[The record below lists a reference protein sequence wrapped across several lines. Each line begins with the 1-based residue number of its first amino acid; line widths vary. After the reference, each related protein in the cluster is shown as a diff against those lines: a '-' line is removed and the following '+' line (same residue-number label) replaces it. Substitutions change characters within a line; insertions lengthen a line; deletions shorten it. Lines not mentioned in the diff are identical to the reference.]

1 VKPRSTRP
9 PADDPFSSAL
19 DAARGAPEDADAW
32 EALEEL
38 AAKLQRPDE
47 VAAVYLEVL
56 RRGLPPAVATAI
68 GQRAVK
74 FQEEWFGEA
83 HPGLVDVLSRVVAI
97 APTTEWAF
105 ERLTVALTMQE
116 KWGDLLSAYDGAL
129 GADLPT
135 PRRLQLLTEA
145 AHLAKD
151 LAGQPDRAIGYLQQ
165 ILALKPTD
173 AQSDAALERLLERQE
188 RWRDLVALW
197 RTRLADLPPEE
208 AQATRDRIAT
218 CLLDRLSDARGAL
231 EEVRTMAEH
240 FPDDARALTLAE
252 QILSGAAT
260 PGDVRRDALALL
272 RSHHDRAGRAE
283 EVVRALEIAL
293 GLAGREDKRAVH
305 RELAERL
312 AKLGRVAEAIGHEE
326 AILVLEPPPAEELAA
341 ARHLAE
347 ITPDPARRVQL
358 LERVAELETRPE
370 DKREA
375 LGKAARLADELGQ
388 ADRAIAAW
396 TRRLEIDASDR
407 VALDAIIEL
416 DERHH
421 RWTALVEVLERRAAS
436 PVAPYQ
442 RRADLVRIA
451 EVRTHELA
459 DVEHAIVA
467 WCAVHRDFGEEPVTV
482 DALADLYERAGR
494 WDDLAAICERNA
506 RRESGHLVA
515 ILHRAGDTVWQ
526 KLGDPVRGAI
536 LCTAALEGDP
546 AHEGARASLLAL
558 LADESARRIA
568 VEALGR
574 AAERT
579 DDAALARRIAAH
591 RVALAPEIVMR
602 VRFLEESARRE
613 EAGGDPRAALEAM
626 ASALE
631 AFPDDPRLAR
641 EVERLGAAA
650 RADDRAVAALRRA
663 VALLP
668 EPSGRAQELSGRIG
682 VLLEERLDDVAGAL
696 AAYSD
701 AGDRCRKGVVRTG
714 LSLGRWD
721 AVARTL
727 VGAAVAAGALDEV
740 LIALVEDSF
749 ETDWT
754 ELPRAVSS
762 ALAEARS
769 VPSALAREIET
780 RVATWHR
787 DRAADPSAA
796 QVALQRAIAQAP
808 GHLPTLQEL
817 AALQRRT
824 PGRPLAETLLQ
835 IAEATP
841 NDLDPLEEAAR
852 LALGKGGDGAI
863 ARSALSTLAGEAQ
876 SLLRRGRAAA
886 GQRSA
891 LDAAL
896 WSLEALAKIAGEAG
910 EQGRQV
916 ELLVEA
922 ARLALDPEV
931 TRRLR
936 REAAEVASGKAGDR
950 RRAVDL
956 YEGILAQSPD
966 DTGALEALAPLFE
979 ADGRLADLLALRRH
993 ELGLGGTSVQR
1004 RVALRLEVSR
1014 LVGEI
1019 EESGGRV
1026 ASLRQNLD
1034 EVPGHDASVVA
1045 LEQVLTT
1052 RGQFGELT
1060 DVLTDQAARLEGDG
1074 DDGDRSRAA
1083 HLWGKVARLAEER
1096 LADAGRAIAAHRKVT
1111 ELDATPESLEALA
1124 RLLVARGEHEQAIP
1138 FLARRLE
1145 TAEGL
1150 DRTAMALRLA
1160 DAYLATGRPLGAVE
1174 CLERALSAEPT
1185 AHGVRRRLSDLYW
1198 TAGSWASLARLL
1210 IEGCAHA
1217 PDSET
1222 IVAWAREAAEIHSTR
1237 LGTPDQAISALER
1250 AHAIAP
1256 EDRGLKGLF
1265 AAALRAAG
1273 RLPEARKLLEELLA
1287 EFGRRRSPE
1296 RAAIHLEL
1304 ARLAHAE
1311 GRAADALAELEQA
1324 ASMDVSNVRIL
1335 RTLAE
1340 LARDSNE
1347 MDRAERAYRSLLFIL
1362 RRQKPED
1369 RRAGETM
1376 ATSEV
1381 LYELHRLAVQRGQA
1395 DAAKEL
1401 LESALESATAST
1413 EEVEALSRVLEV
1425 HGDRELLLRAIRMRL
1440 EASHED
1446 AEAQARGLSALA
1458 DVLDALGRGEEALES
1473 RLDALEHAPGSPDLH
1488 DLTRATAMKVGETE
1502 RYVVRIVTLVD
1513 QGRRREDAALVADL
1527 LMRAGAAVEKDLG
1540 DLVRARELYVRADS
1554 TGAVRRQAL
1563 EALARVAGGLGDRKA
1578 QLEAL
1583 HELARGGSAESLYAL
1598 AEGQLGGTDTLDEG
1612 LQTLTRALE
1621 LDAQHDRAM
1630 RLLDAAKEFGAD
1642 VARVLPLYEHVA
1654 RNSGD
1659 PRMLLD
1665 FLERRAT
1672 LADATPEHAREAI
1685 EVSLGLGLE
1694 ERAETLRRRAVDLAR
1709 ASSGGVRRASWALLP
1724 LAQASASRGA
1734 REEALVFWLEAE
1746 TVLPHEEV
1754 RAAGLALA
1762 GEWSDAVA
1770 ARVFERLLAHDPSA
1784 REVWEPLARLYESGA
1799 DAHGLDELCLAC
1811 LDALVE
1817 PASRNALR
1825 MARAR
1830 VLSADHERADD
1841 AVAGL
1846 REVLAEEPDHPEAT
1860 ALYASLLERGGR
1872 DTDLGDLLWRQL
1884 DAARD
1889 KGDLP
1894 TLRALA
1900 VRLGGLLE
1908 RHAPGDA
1915 KLVYRT
1921 ALAALPGDQ
1930 ELLRAALRLIGPEDD
1945 PGERAGLIERV
1956 LSQASGLD
1964 AAPLVLE
1971 VAQICTVLGDDEGLG
1986 RALAHGHREAPD
1998 DDGIRNRLERYY
2010 RDQQDFPRLA
2020 EMLADAAS
2028 RVTDGPR
2035 AVALWREAATLLRD
2049 LGDPVGAAALLR
2061 RARQTAPSDLELVEE
2076 LVACLR
2082 GKGDLGSGIDEI
2094 GGVLET
2100 IGEAPAP
2107 RIRLLRLRSE
2117 LHRTMRDDGRA
2128 VADLEDALALGGREV
2143 LDDLLAL
2150 LEQTRTRAGKRQDHE
2165 AERAVT
2171 LRLAT
2176 LHLERGADDEAG
2188 AILAVWI
2195 DRSPSDA
2202 EALRLQAEL
2211 QESMGDWEA
2220 LALTAT
2226 RLVEVEE
2233 GDAQLQAGLRLAA
2246 VCRKLERPGEARA
2259 GLEHVAYLHPGSEEV
2274 REHLRR
2280 IYEETG
2286 ADRELAELL
2295 LQDAETAAE
2304 EGPRFA
2310 RLRQAGV
2317 LFLGVA
2323 EPTRAAQALEA
2334 ALALRPGEHDTT
2346 MLLVDAYG
2354 QEGRFA
2360 EASQILQTL
2369 IAAQRKKRS
2378 PEMSALLQ
2386 RMANLASYEGDR
2398 AAQIEWLRQSLEA
2411 DKNNGAV
2418 AVELADVAE
2427 EMGDWDTALKALQA
2441 VTLMKTS
2448 PPISHPVAFL
2458 RQARI
2463 AYRRG
2468 EKPRAV
2474 LWAKRAL
2481 VEDPG
2486 FVEATRFL
2494 KELGEG

>member
-1 VKPRSTRP
+1 MKSRSTRP

-19 DAARGAPEDADAW
+19 DAARAAPEDADAW
-32 EALEEL
+32 ASLEDL

-47 VAAVYLEVL
+47 VAALYLEVL
-56 RRGLPPAVATAI
+56 RRGLPPAVATNL

-116 KWGDLLSAYDGAL
+116 KWNDLLAAYDGAL

-151 LAGQPDRAIGYLQQ
+151 LAAQPDRAIGYLQQ

-197 RTRLADLPPEE
+197 RTRIAELPPEE

-218 CLLDRLSDARGAL
+218 CLLDRLGDARGAL
-231 EEVRTMAEH
+231 EEVRAMAEH

-252 QILSGAAT
+252 QVMSTAAT

-272 RSHHDRAGRAE
+272 RAHHDRAGRAE
-283 EVVRALEIAL
+283 EVVRALEVAL
-293 GLAGREDKRAVH
+293 RLASRDDKRAVH

-312 AKLGRVAEAIGHEE
+312 AKLGQVAAAIGHEE
-326 AILVLEPPPAEELAA
+326 AILILEPPPAEELAA

-358 LERVAELETRPE
+358 LERVAELEPRLE

-396 TRRLEIDASDR
+396 THRLELDAGDR
-407 VALDAIIEL
+407 IALDAIIEL
-416 DERHH
+416 DERHQ
-421 RWTALVEVLERRAAS
+421 RWPALVDALERRAAS
-436 PVAPYQ
+436 GAASYQ

-451 EVRTHELA
+451 EVRTRELG
-459 DVEHAIVA
+459 DVDLAIES
-467 WCAVHRDFGEEPVTV
+467 WRAVHRDFGEEPVTV
-482 DALADLYERAGR
+482 DALADLYEKAGR

-506 RRESGHLVA
+506 RRESDHLVA
-515 ILHRAGDTVWQ
+515 ILHRAGETVWK
-526 KLGDPVRGAI
+526 KLGDPVRGAV
-536 LCTAALEGDP
+536 LCTRALEGNP
-546 AHEGARASLLAL
+546 AHEGARASLIAL

-579 DDAALARRIAAH
+579 EDAALARRIAAH

-602 VRFLEESARRE
+602 VRFLEEQARRE
-613 EAGGDPRAALEAM
+613 EAGGDPIAALDAMSEA
-626 ASALE
+626 LG

-641 EVERLGAAA
+641 EVERLGTAAKA
-650 RADDRAVAALRRA
+650 DERAAAALRRA
-663 VALLP
+663 VGLLP
-668 EPSGRAQELSGRIG
+668 AGSERARELSERIG
-682 VLLEERLDDVAGAL
+682 LLLEERLRDPAGAL
-696 AAYSD
+696 AAYLD
-701 AGDRCRKGVVRTG
+701 AGDRCRKAVLRTAIG
-714 LSLGRWD
+714 LGRWD

-727 VGAAVAAGALDEV
+727 VGAAVAAGALDEELV
-740 LIALVEDSF
+740 PMVEDSF
-749 ETDWT
+749 DTDWS

-762 ALAEARS
+762 ALAETRS
-769 VPSALAREIET
+769 VPSVLAREIET
-780 RVATWHR
+780 RVATWHK
-787 DRAADPSAA
+787 DRAADASAA
-796 QVALQRAIAQAP
+796 QVALQRALAHSP
-808 GHLPTLQEL
+808 GHLPTLREL
-817 AALQRRT
+817 VALQRRT
-824 PGRPLAETLLQ
+824 PGRPLVETLLK

-841 NDLDPLEEAAR
+841 GDLDPLDEAAHV
-852 LALGKGGDGAI
+852 ALGKGGDGAL
-863 ARSALSTLAGEAQ
+863 ARSVLSTLAGEAQ
-876 SLLRRGRAAA
+876 SLLRRGRAAT
-886 GQRSA
+886 GQKSA

-910 EQGRQV
+910 EHGRQV

-922 ARLALDPEV
+922 ARLAPEPELA
-931 TRRLR
+931 RRLR
-936 REAAEVASGKAGDR
+936 HEAAAVASGKAGDR
-950 RRAVDL
+950 RRAVEL
-956 YEGILAQSPD
+956 YDAILAQFPD
-966 DTGALEALAPLFE
+966 DAGALEALGRLYE

-993 ELGLGGTSVQR
+993 ELGLGGASAER
-1004 RVALRLEVSR
+1004 RVALRLEVAR
-1014 LVGEI
+1014 LVGAI
-1019 EESGGRV
+1019 EETGGRV
-1026 ASLRQNLD
+1026 LSLRQNLD
-1034 EVPGHDASVVA
+1034 EIPGHDASVAA
-1045 LEQVLTT
+1045 LEQVLTA
-1052 RGQFGELT
+1052 RGQFADLA
-1060 DVLTDQAARLEGDG
+1060 DVLADQAARLEGA
-1074 DDGDRSRAA
+1074 GDRARSV
-1083 HLWGKVARLAEER
+1083 HLWGKVASLAEDR
-1096 LADAGRAIAAHRKVT
+1096 LADPLRAIAAHRKVVDL
-1111 ELDATPESLEALA
+1111 EATAESLEALA

-1138 FLARRLE
+1138 VLARRLE
-1145 TAEGL
+1145 TAEGPA
-1150 DRTAMALRLA
+1150 RTAMALKLA
-1160 DAYLATGRPLGAVE
+1160 DAYMATGRPLGAVE

-1185 AHGVRRRLSDLYW
+1185 AHDLRRRLSDLYW

-1222 IVAWAREAAEIHSTR
+1222 IVTWAREAAEIHSTR

-1256 EDRGLKGLF
+1256 EDRGLKSLF
-1265 AAALRAAG
+1265 ATALRAAG
-1273 RLPEARKLLEELLA
+1273 RLEEARKLLEELLA

-1296 RAAIHLEL
+1296 RAAVHLEL
-1304 ARLAHAE
+1304 ARVAHAE
-1311 GRAADALAELEQA
+1311 GRTADALAELEQA
-1324 ASMDVSNVRIL
+1324 SSMDVSNVRIL
-1335 RTLAE
+1335 RTLAD
-1340 LARDSNE
+1340 LARDSAE
-1347 MDRAERAYRSLLFIL
+1347 LDRAERAYRSLLFIL
-1362 RRQKPED
+1362 RRQKPEE
-1369 RRAGETM
+1369 RRAGESM

-1381 LYELHRLAVQRGQA
+1381 LYELHRIAVQRGQT
-1395 DAAKEL
+1395 DAANEL
-1401 LESALESATAST
+1401 LESALESAAASA
-1413 EEVEALSRVLEV
+1413 EEVDALSRVLQA
-1425 HGDRELLLRAIRMRL
+1425 HGDHELHLRAIRRRL
-1440 EASHED
+1440 EACHDD
-1446 AEAQARGLSALA
+1446 ADAQARGLAAQA
-1458 DVLDALGRGEEALES
+1458 DVLDALGRGGEALES
-1473 RLDALEHAPGSPDLH
+1473 RLDALENAPGNAALH
-1488 DLTRATAMKVGETE
+1488 DATRAAAAKLGETDG
-1502 RYVVRIVTLVD
+1502 YVERIVTLVD

-1527 LMRAGAAVEKDLG
+1527 LMRAGAAVEKDIG
-1540 DLVRARELYVRADS
+1540 DLGRARELYLRADA
-1554 TGAVRRQAL
+1554 TGAVHRQAL

-1583 HELARGGSAESLYAL
+1583 HELARGGGAESLYAL
-1598 AEGQLGGTDTLDEG
+1598 AEAQLGGADTMDEG
-1612 LQTLTRALE
+1612 LGTLTRALE

-1630 RLLDAAKEFGAD
+1630 KLLDAAKEFGAD

-1654 RNSGD
+1654 RRSGD

-1665 FLERRAT
+1665 FLERRAS
-1672 LADATPEHAREAI
+1672 LADATPEDVREAV
-1685 EVSLGLGLE
+1685 EVALGLE
-1694 ERAETLRRRAVDLAR
+1694 LAERADALRLRAVELAR
-1709 ASSGGVRRASWALLP
+1709 ASAGGVRRASWALLP
-1724 LAQASASRGA
+1724 LTRARAAAGA
-1734 REEALVFWLEAE
+1734 RDEALAFWLDAE
-1746 TVLPHEEV
+1746 SVLPHEEV
-1754 RAAGLALA
+1754 RAQGLALA
-1762 GEWSDAVA
+1762 GEGDDDVAV
-1770 ARVFERLLAHDPSA
+1770 RVYERLLAHDPAA
-1784 REVWEPLARLYESGA
+1784 RDVWEPLARLYESRS
-1799 DAHGLDELCLAC
+1799 DAQGLDDLCQTC
-1811 LDALVE
+1811 LEALVE
-1817 PASRNALR
+1817 PAARNALR

-1830 VLSADHERADD
+1830 VLAADSERGDE
-1841 AVAGL
+1841 AVACL
-1846 REVLAEEPDHPEAT
+1846 RDVLAEEPEHSEAT
-1860 ALYASLLERGGR
+1860 VLYASLLERGGR
-1872 DTDLGDLLWRQL
+1872 DTDLGDLLWKQL
-1884 DAARD
+1884 DAARE
-1889 KGDLP
+1889 KNDLP
-1894 TLRALA
+1894 AVRALA
-1900 VRLGGLLE
+1900 VRLGGILE
-1908 RHAPGDA
+1908 RSAPGDA

-1921 ALAALPGDQ
+1921 ALGVLPEDR
-1930 ELLRAALRLIGPEDD
+1930 ELLRAALRLVGPEDD
-1945 PGERAGLIERV
+1945 PGERAGLMERV
-1956 LSQASGLD
+1956 LALATGPD

-1971 VAQICTVLGDDEGLG
+1971 VALICESLGDDEGLG
-1986 RALAHGHREAPD
+1986 RALAHGYREAPD
-1998 DDGIRNRLERYY
+1998 DDAIRGRLERHY
-2010 RDQQDFPRLA
+2010 RNQQDFPRLA
-2020 EMLADAAS
+2020 ELLAEAAG
-2028 RVTDGPR
+2028 RVSVP
-2035 AVALWREAATLLRD
+2035 AKSVALLREAATLRRD
-2049 LGDPVGAAALLR
+2049 LGDPVAAAALLR
-2061 RARQTAPSDLELVEE
+2061 RAREAAPADLGLVEE
-2076 LVACLR
+2076 LVTCLQS
-2082 GKGDLGSGIDEI
+2082 KGDIGAAIDEI
-2094 GGVLET
+2094 GRVLET
-2100 IGEAPAP
+2100 IGEAPEP
-2107 RIRLLRLRSE
+2107 RIRLLRQRCE
-2117 LHRTMRDDGRA
+2117 LHRAVRDDA
-2128 VADLEDALALGGREV
+2128 QAAADLEEALALGGREV

-2150 LEQTRTRAGKRQDHE
+2150 LEEARKRAGKKKDHE
-2165 AERAVT
+2165 TERAVT

-2176 LHLERGADDEAG
+2176 LHLERGSDEEAG

-2195 DRSPSDA
+2195 DRSPADA

-2220 LALTAT
+2220 LALTAA

-2233 GDAQLQAGLRLAA
+2233 GDAQLQAGLRLAD
-2246 VCRKLERPGEARA
+2246 VCRKIGRPGEARA
-2259 GLEHVAYLHPGSEEV
+2259 GLEHIAYLHPANEEV

-2295 LQDAETAAE
+2295 LQDAEAAAE

-2317 LFLGVA
+2317 LFLSVA
-2323 EPTRAAQALEA
+2323 EPARAGQALEA
-2334 ALALRPGEHDTT
+2334 ALALRPGEHETT

-2360 EASQILQTL
+2360 EASEILRTL
-2369 IAAQRKKRS
+2369 IAAQKKKRS

-2386 RMANLASYEGDR
+2386 RMAHLASYEGDR
-2398 AAQIEWLRQSLEA
+2398 TSQIEWLRQSLEA

-2486 FVEATRFL
+2486 FTDATMFL

>member
-1 VKPRSTRP
+1 MKPRSTRP
-9 PADDPFSSAL
+9 PADDPFSTAL

-116 KWGDLLSAYDGAL
+116 KWSELLSAYDGAL

-165 ILALKPTD
+165 ILALKPSDT
-173 AQSDAALERLLERQE
+173 QSDAALERLLERQE

-231 EEVRTMAEH
+231 EEVRAMAEH

-252 QILSGAAT
+252 QMLSGAAT
-260 PGDVRRDALALL
+260 PADVRRDALSLL
-272 RSHHDRAGRAE
+272 RAHHDRAGRSE

-293 GLAGREDKRAVH
+293 TLAGREDKRAVH

-312 AKLGRVAEAIGHEE
+312 AKLGRVGEAIGHEE
-326 AILVLEPPPAEELAA
+326 AILLLEPPPAEELAA

-347 ITPDPARRVQL
+347 IAPDPTRRVQL

-396 TRRLEIDASDR
+396 ARRLEIDATDR

-421 RWTALVEVLERRAAS
+421 RWPALVEVLERRAAS
-436 PVAPYQ
+436 PVASYQ

-451 EVRTHELA
+451 EVRTRELG
-459 DVEHAIVA
+459 DVERAIEA
-467 WCAVHRDFGEEPVTV
+467 WCAVHRDFGEEPATV

-515 ILHRAGDTVWQ
+515 ILHRAGDTVWK
-526 KLGDPVRGAI
+526 KLGDPVRGAV

-579 DDAALARRIAAH
+579 DDAALARRIVAH

-602 VRFLEESARRE
+602 VRFLEESSRRE

-641 EVERLGAAA
+641 EVERLGTLAK
-650 RADDRAVAALRRA
+650 ADDRAVAALRRA
-663 VALLP
+663 VAVLP
-668 EPSGRAQELSGRIG
+668 AGSTRARELSERIG
-682 VLLEERLDDVAGAL
+682 VLLEERLGDVAGAL
-696 AAYSD
+696 AAYAD
-701 AGDRCRKGVVRTG
+701 AGDRCRKAVVRTG
-714 LSLGRWD
+714 LGLGRWD

-727 VGAAVAAGALDEV
+727 VGAAVAAGALDEE
-740 LIALVEDSF
+740 LLALVEDSF

-762 ALAEARS
+762 ALAETRS
-769 VPSALAREIET
+769 VPPALAREVET

-796 QVALQRAIAQAP
+796 QVALQRAIAQSP
-808 GHLPTLQEL
+808 GHLPTLREL

-824 PGRPLAETLLQ
+824 PGRPLAETLLK

-841 NDLDPLEEAAR
+841 GDLDPLEEAAR
-852 LALGKGGDGAI
+852 LALGKGGDGAV
-863 ARSALSTLAGEAQ
+863 ARSILSTLAAEAQ
-876 SLLRRGRAAA
+876 GLVRRGRAAA
-886 GQRSA
+886 GQKQA
-891 LDAAL
+891 LDVAL
-896 WSLEALAKIAGEAG
+896 WSLEELAKIAGEAG

-922 ARLALDPEV
+922 ARLAPDAELA
-931 TRRLR
+931 RRLR

-950 RRAVDL
+950 RRAVEL
-956 YEGILAQSPD
+956 YEGILAQTPD
-966 DTGALEALAPLFE
+966 DGGAIEALARLFE

-993 ELGLGGTSVQR
+993 ELGLGGTSVER
-1004 RVALRLEVSR
+1004 RVALRLESSR
-1014 LVGEI
+1014 LVGAI
-1019 EESGGRV
+1019 EQSGGRV

-1034 EVPGHDASVVA
+1034 ECPGHDASVAA
-1045 LEQVLTT
+1045 LEEVLTT

-1060 DVLTDQAARLEGDG
+1060 DALTDQAARLEGS
-1074 DDGDRSRAA
+1074 GDRARAA

-1124 RLLVARGEHEQAIP
+1124 RLLVARGDHEQAIP
-1138 FLARRLE
+1138 FFARRLE
-1145 TAEGL
+1145 TAEGP
-1150 DRTAMALRLA
+1150 DRVAMALRLA

-1185 AHGVRRRLSDLYW
+1185 AHAVRRRLSDLYW

-1265 AAALRAAG
+1265 ATALRAAG

-1296 RAAIHLEL
+1296 RAAVHLEL
-1304 ARLAHAE
+1304 ARVAHAE
-1311 GRAADALAELEQA
+1311 DRTADALAELEQA
-1324 ASMDVSNVRIL
+1324 SSMDVSNVRIL

-1340 LARDSNE
+1340 LARDTNE

-1362 RRQKPED
+1362 RRQKPEE

-1413 EEVEALSRVLEV
+1413 EEVEALSRVLEQ

-1446 AEAQARGLSALA
+1446 PEAQTRGLSALA
-1458 DVLDALGRGEEALES
+1458 DVLDALGRSEEALES
-1473 RLDALEHAPGSPDLH
+1473 RLDALEHAPGKPELH
-1488 DLTRATAMKVGETE
+1488 DVTRATALKVGETE
-1502 RYVVRIVTLVD
+1502 RYVERIVTLVD

-1527 LMRAGAAVEKDLG
+1527 LLRAGAAVEKDLG
-1540 DLVRARELYVRADS
+1540 DLPRARELYLRAES

-1578 QLEAL
+1578 QLDAL

-1598 AEGQLGGTDTLDEG
+1598 AEGQLGGIDTLDEG

-1665 FLERRAT
+1665 FLERRASMP
-1672 LADATPEHAREAI
+1672 DATPEHAREAV

-1694 ERAETLRRRAVDLAR
+1694 DRAEALRRRAVELAR

-1724 LAQASASRGA
+1724 LAQASAARGA
-1734 REEALVFWLEAE
+1734 REEALAYWLEAE

-1762 GEWSDAVA
+1762 ADGGDAVA
-1770 ARVFERLLAHDPSA
+1770 ARVFERLLGHDPSA
-1784 REVWEPLARLYESGA
+1784 REVWEPLARLYEAGA
-1799 DAHGLDELCLAC
+1799 DARGLDELCASC

-1817 PASRNALR
+1817 PAARNALR
-1825 MARAR
+1825 MTRAR
-1830 VLSADHERADD
+1830 VLAADYERAND
-1841 AVAGL
+1841 AVDVL
-1846 REVLAEEPDHPEAT
+1846 KEVLAEEPDHPEAT

-1921 ALAALPGDQ
+1921 ALAALPDDR
-1930 ELLRAALRLIGPEDD
+1930 ELLRAALRLVGPEDD
-1945 PGERAGLIERV
+1945 PGERAGLMTRV
-1956 LSQASGLD
+1956 LSLATGPD
-1964 AAPLVLE
+1964 AAPLALE
-1971 VAQICTVLGDDEGLG
+1971 VAQICATLGDDEGLG
-1986 RALAHGHREAPD
+1986 RALAHGYREAPAD
-1998 DDGIRNRLERYY
+1998 EGIRSRLERYY

-2020 EMLADAAS
+2020 ELLADTAD
-2028 RVTDGPR
+2028 RVTDTTR
-2035 AVALWREAATLLRD
+2035 AVALLREAATLRRD
-2049 LGDPVGAAALLR
+2049 LGDPVAAASLLR
-2061 RARQTAPSDLELVEE
+2061 RARQTAPSDLELIEE

-2082 GKGDLGSGIDEI
+2082 GKGDVGGGIDEI
-2094 GGVLET
+2094 GAVLGS
-2100 IGEAPAP
+2100 IGEAAEP

-2117 LHRTMRDDGRA
+2117 LHRAVRDDGRA
-2128 VADLEDALALGGREV
+2128 VADLEEALALGGREV
-2143 LDDLLAL
+2143 LDDLLAI
-2150 LEQTRTRAGKRQDHE
+2150 LEQMRTRAGKRQDHE
-2165 AERAVT
+2165 VERAAT

-2220 LALTAT
+2220 LALTAA

-2233 GDAQLQAGLRLAA
+2233 GEAQLQAGLRLAD

-2259 GLEHVAYLHPGSEEV
+2259 GLEHVAYLHPNSEPV

-2295 LQDAETAAE
+2295 LQDAAAATE

-2323 EPTRAAQALEA
+2323 EPTRAAESLEA